1 MTPEKYIRVPICLDC
16 KKPLYGRKDKNDR
29 CLCDNHGNSE
39 YGFITKESMTTPQ
52 EIIKEF
58 DEKFPPPMLLG
69 QNQEQL
75 RLFIISTV
83 IKQYE
88 EMLEEVEKEINEDY
102 PSGVDE
108 DTVGQWECGY
118 YKRLCDNR
126 LSIQSKIKEWK
137 LID

>member
-1 MTPEKYIRVPICLDC
+1 
-16 KKPLYGRKDKNDR
+16 
-29 CLCDNHGNSE
+29 
-39 YGFITKESMTTPQ
+39 MTTPQ
-52 EIIKEF
+52 EIINEFRKEF
-58 DEKFPPPMLLG
+58 QDVTHINCVTKTIPCGTMKNDLESFL
-69 QNQEQL
+69 
-75 RLFIISTV
+75 ISTV

-126 LSIQSKIKEWK
+126 LSLQSKIKEWK
-137 LID
+137 LIDNK